1 MCTFFLRVDIFADPF
16 LSLLAYF
23 FLVNSYFT
31 DNFHNVTLLS
41 PFPSSLLP
49 WAIRRRE
56 EKERERE
63 REKVGK
69 EGGRTNLGWR
79 VTRKLGIRETK
90 RCIYYVKRTSL
101 FRGFPPFALFSIENP
116 SGLISHYKQPGNHEM
131 AKNEQVLLE
140 TRVNKKR
147 QLLE

>member
-63 REKVGK
+63 RERKSWK
-69 EGGRTNLGWR
+69 RGR
-79 VTRKLGIRETK
+79 
-90 RCIYYVKRTSL
+90 
-101 FRGFPPFALFSIENP
+101 
-116 SGLISHYKQPGNHEM
+116 
-131 AKNEQVLLE
+131 KNESRMTGNSKAWNKGNKTMHLLC
-140 TRVNKKR
+140 KKNESFPWFSPVCFVFHWKSLR
-147 QLLE
+147 INIALQTTWKPRDGQEWTGSSWNEGK